1 MSATPQPAQLEI
13 TGFNWVPDFA
23 KGFVRDLRPR
33 WACEE
38 IGLPYSMRLLNA
50 AAPRPEAYY
59 KEQPWGQVPALVDQ
73 DSGLTIF
80 ESGAILLH
88 IGEKDERL
96 LPRDPQGRAT
106 AISWLF
112 AAYNSVEPMAF
123 ELGNIEIFAAGEQW
137 AELRRPSLI
146 EFTCKRLDRLATAID
161 GREWL
166 AGQFSIADIA
176 MATVLRD
183 IEGSGLLEERPV
195 LMAYLERAISRPAF
209 KAALAAQLA
218 DFRPSPA
225 AAA

>member
-146 EFTCKRLDRLATAID
+146 EFTCKRLDRLAIAIEI
-161 GREWL
+161 GR
-166 AGQFSIADIA
+166 AH
-176 MATVLRD
+176 V
-183 IEGSGLLEERPV
+183 
-195 LMAYLERAISRPAF
+195 
-209 KAALAAQLA
+209 
-218 DFRPSPA
+218 
-225 AAA
+225 

>member
-1 MSATPQPAQLEI
+1 MSAIPQPQVEI
-13 TGFNWVPDFA
+13 TGFDWVPDFA

-50 AAPRPEAYY
+50 AVPRPESYFR
-59 KEQPWGQVPALVDQ
+59 EQPWGQVPVLAD
-73 DSGLTIF
+73 DGLNLF

-88 IGEKDERL
+88 LGEKDERL
-96 LPRDPQGRAT
+96 LPREPQARAT

-112 AAYNSVEPMAF
+112 AAYNSVEPLSF
-123 ELGNIEIFAAGEQW
+123 ELSNIEIFAAGEQW

-146 EFTCKRLDRLATAID
+146 EFAGQRLDRLAAAID
-161 GREWL
+161 GRDWL

-176 MATVLRD
+176 MASVLRNV
-183 IEGSGLLEERPV
+183 EGSGLLEERPV

-218 DFRPSPA
+218 DFKPVPA

>member
-1 MSATPQPAQLEI
+1 MATPQPAQLQI
-13 TGFNWVPDFA
+13 TGFDWVPDFA

-73 DSGLTIF
+73 SCDLNLF

-96 LPRDPQGRAT
+96 LPRDPQARAT

-112 AAYNSVEPMAF
+112 AAYNSVEPIAF
-123 ELGNIEIFAAGEQW
+123 ELSNIEIFAAGEQW

-146 EFTCKRLDRLATAID
+146 EFAGKRLDRLATAID

-166 AGQFSIADIA
+166 AGQFSVADIA
-176 MATVLRD
+176 MASVLRN
-183 IEGSGLLEERPV
+183 IEGSGLIEERPV
-195 LMAYLERAISRPAF
+195 LLAYLERAIARPAF

-218 DFRPSPA
+218 DFKPAPA

>member
-1 MSATPQPAQLEI
+1 MSAQSAQLQI
-13 TGFNWVPDFA
+13 TGFDWVPDFA
-23 KGFVRDLRPR
+23 RGFVRDLRPR

-59 KEQPWGQVPALVDQ
+59 KEQPWGQVPTLVDQ
-73 DSGLTIF
+73 GCDLNLF

-96 LPRDPQGRAT
+96 LPRDPQARAT

-112 AAYNSVEPMAF
+112 AAYNSVEPMTF
-123 ELGNIEIFAAGEQW
+123 ELSNIEIFSAGEQW

-146 EFTCKRLDRLATAID
+146 EFAGKRLDRLAAAVE

-166 AGQFSIADIA
+166 AGSFSIADIA
-176 MATVLRD
+176 MATVLRNV
-183 IEGSGLLEERPV
+183 EGSGLLEERPV
-195 LMAYLERAISRPAF
+195 LMDYLERSISRPAF
-209 KAALAAQLA
+209 KAALAAQLVA
-218 DFRPSPA
+218 FKAGPTMPA
-225 AAA
+225 

>member
-1 MSATPQPAQLEI
+1 MSANPLSPVEI
-13 TGFNWVPDFA
+13 TGFDWVPDFA

-33 WACEE
+33 WACAE

-50 AAPRPEAYY
+50 AAPRPESYFR
-59 KEQPWGQVPALVDQ
+59 EQPWGQVPTLADGELN
-73 DSGLTIF
+73 LF

-88 IGEKDERL
+88 LGEKDERL

-112 AAYNSVEPMAF
+112 AAYNSVEPLTF
-123 ELGNIEIFAAGEQW
+123 ELANIEIFAAGEQW

-146 EFTCKRLDRLATAID
+146 AFAGQRLDRLAAAIE

-166 AGQFSIADIA
+166 AGRFSVADIA
-176 MATVLRD
+176 MATVLRNV
-183 IEGSGLLEERPV
+183 EGSGLIEERPV
-195 LMAYLERAISRPAF
+195 LMAYLERAIDRPAF

-218 DFRPSPA
+218 DFKPAPA

>member
-1 MSATPQPAQLEI
+1 MSATPAPSVEI
-13 TGFNWVPDFA
+13 TGFDWVPDFA

-50 AAPRPEAYY
+50 AAPRPDSYFR
-59 KEQPWGQVPALVDQ
+59 EQPWGQVPVLADGDLN
-73 DSGLTIF
+73 LF

-88 IGEKDERL
+88 LGEKDERL
-96 LPRDPQGRAT
+96 LPRDPQARAT

-112 AAYNSVEPMAF
+112 AAYNSVEPLIF
-123 ELGNIEIFAAGEQW
+123 EYSNIEIFAAGEQW

-146 EFTCKRLDRLATAID
+146 EFAGRRLDRLAAALE
-161 GREWL
+161 GRDWL

-176 MATVLRD
+176 MASVLRN

-195 LMAYLERAISRPAF
+195 LMAYLERAIDRPAF

-218 DFRPSPA
+218 DFKPMPA

>member
-13 TGFNWVPDFA
+13 TGFDWVPDFA
-23 KGFVRDLRPR
+23 RGFVRDLRPR
-33 WACEE
+33 WACAE

-50 AAPRPEAYY
+50 AAPRPDAYY
-59 KEQPWGQVPALVDQ
+59 KEQPWGQVPAMVDQ
-73 DSGLTIF
+73 GCDLAIF

-123 ELGNIEIFAAGEQW
+123 ELSNIEIFSAGEQW

-146 EFTCKRLDRLATAID
+146 EFAGQRLDRLSAAIE
-161 GREWL
+161 GRDWL
-166 AGQFSIADIA
+166 AGRFSVADIA
-176 MATVLRD
+176 MATVLREL
-183 IEGSGLLEERPV
+183 EGSGLLEERPV
-195 LMAYLERAISRPAF
+195 LMEYLGRAVDRPAF
-209 KAALAAQLA
+209 KTALAAQLA
-218 DFRPSPA
+218 DFKPAPA

>member
-1 MSATPQPAQLEI
+1 MSATPQPHAQVEI
-13 TGFNWVPDFA
+13 TGFDWVPDFA

-33 WACEE
+33 WACAE

-50 AAPRPEAYY
+50 AAPRPEAYFN
-59 KEQPWGQVPALVDQ
+59 EQPWGQVPTLADGELN
-73 DSGLTIF
+73 LF

-88 IGEKDERL
+88 LGEKDERL
-96 LPRDPQGRAT
+96 LPCDPQARAT

-112 AAYNSVEPMAF
+112 AAYNSVEPLTF
-123 ELGNIEIFAAGEQW
+123 EYANIEIFAAGEQW

-146 EFTCKRLDRLATAID
+146 AFAGQRLDRLAAAIE

-166 AGQFSIADIA
+166 AGGFSIADIA
-176 MATVLRD
+176 MATVLRN
-183 IEGSGLLEERPV
+183 IEGSGLIEERPM
-195 LMAYLERAISRPAF
+195 LMTYLERAIARPAF

-218 DFRPSPA
+218 DFKPAPA

>member
-23 KGFVRDLRPR
+23 RGFVRDLRPR

-50 AAPRPEAYY
+50 AGPRPEAYY
-59 KEQPWGQVPALVDQ
+59 REQPWGQVPALVDQ
-73 DSGLTIF
+73 GSDLNLF

-112 AAYNSVEPMAF
+112 AAYNSVEPTAF
-123 ELGNIEIFAAGEQW
+123 ELSNIEIFSAGEPW

-146 EFTCKRLDRLATAID
+146 EFAGQRLDRLATAID

-218 DFRPSPA
+218 DFKPSPA

>member
-1 MSATPQPAQLEI
+1 MSAQPAQLQI
-13 TGFNWVPDFA
+13 TGFDWVPDFA
-23 KGFVRDLRPR
+23 RGFVRDLRPR

-50 AAPRPEAYY
+50 AAPRPDCYFR
-59 KEQPWGQVPALVDQ
+59 EQPWGQVPVLADDGLAL
-73 DSGLTIF
+73 F

-96 LPRDPQGRAT
+96 LPREPQARAT

-112 AAYNSVEPMAF
+112 AAYNSVEPMTF
-123 ELGNIEIFAAGEQW
+123 ELANIEIFSAGEQW

-146 EFTCKRLDRLATAID
+146 EFAGRRLDRLAAAVD

-166 AGQFSIADIA
+166 AGSFSIADIA
-176 MATVLRD
+176 MATVLRNV
-183 IEGSGLLEERPV
+183 EGSGLLEERPV
-195 LMAYLERAISRPAF
+195 LMNYLERAISRPAF

-218 DFRPSPA
+218 DFKPSPA
-225 AAA
+225 ATA

>member
-1 MSATPQPAQLEI
+1 MPATPQPLPQVEI
-13 TGFNWVPDFA
+13 TGYDWVPDFA

-38 IGLPYSMRLLNA
+38 IGMPYAMRLLNA
-50 AAPRPEAYY
+50 TAPRPESYFR
-59 KEQPWGQVPALVDQ
+59 EQPWGQVPVLAD
-73 DSGLTIF
+73 GEIRMF

-88 IGEKDERL
+88 LGEKDERL
-96 LPRDPQGRAT
+96 LPREPQARAT

-112 AAYNSVEPMAF
+112 AAYNSVDPMTF
-123 ELGNIEIFAAGEQW
+123 ELSNIEIFAAGEEW

-146 EFTCKRLDRLATAID
+146 EFAGQRLDRLAAAIE

-166 AGQFSIADIA
+166 AGRFSIADIA
-176 MATVLRD
+176 MASVLRNV
-183 IEGSGLLEERPV
+183 EGGGLIEERPV
-195 LMAYLERAISRPAF
+195 LTAYLERAIARPAF

-218 DFRPSPA
+218 DFKPTPA

>member
-1 MSATPQPAQLEI
+1 MSAIPQPAALEI
-13 TGFNWVPDFA
+13 TGFDWVPDFA

-38 IGLPYSMRLLNA
+38 IGLPYSMRLFNA
-50 AAPRPEAYY
+50 AAPRPEGYY
-59 KEQPWGQVPALVDQ
+59 AEQPWGQVPALVDPGC
-73 DSGLTIF
+73 GLALF

-96 LPRDPQGRAT
+96 LPRDPQARAT

-112 AAYNSVEPMAF
+112 AAYNSVEPLIF
-123 ELGNIEIFAAGEQW
+123 EYSNIEIFAAGEQW

-146 EFTCKRLDRLATAID
+146 EFMSRRLNRLAVAID
-161 GREWL
+161 GRDWL
-166 AGQFSIADIA
+166 AGRFSVADIA
-176 MATVLRD
+176 MATVLRN

-195 LMAYLERAISRPAF
+195 LMAYLERAIARPAF

-218 DFRPSPA
+218 DFKPAPA